1 MNLSITHNPRHKKP
15 DLDIDK
21 SRETSP
27 HDDVA
32 GRTIRRSGALAAAP
46 RARGDGGGAGR
57 RLPARPGPG
66 RHEVIAPWTLGRG
79 AGRR

>member
-1 MNLSITHNPRHKKP
+1 VNLSITHNPRHKKP

-32 GRTIRRSGALAAAP
+32 GRTIRRSGEIAAEPSDLGDVGGEGTSYDAP
-46 RARGDGGGAGR
+46 
-57 RLPARPGPG
+57 
-66 RHEVIAPWTLGRG
+66 
-79 AGRR
+79 